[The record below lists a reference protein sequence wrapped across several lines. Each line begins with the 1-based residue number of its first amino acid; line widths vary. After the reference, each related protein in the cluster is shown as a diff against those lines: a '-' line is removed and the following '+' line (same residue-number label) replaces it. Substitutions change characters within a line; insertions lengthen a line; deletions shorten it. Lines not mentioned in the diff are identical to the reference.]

1 MKLRLAVTL
10 LLIIILTFPLA
21 HGQGTDPYQHC
32 RNIVEPMARLACYDA
47 TAPVDPQVPAERASG
62 NFGLPERN
70 TETVIYSAVGADFRG
85 WKSNTRITLENGQV
99 WQVVDGSSGYV
110 GQAHRK
116 VVVRRAILGSY
127 RIEFEGLNSSP
138 TVRRIK

>member
-10 LLIIILTFPLA
+10 LLLILTFPLA

-32 RNIVEPMARLACYDA
+32 RKIVEPMARLACYDA
-47 TAPVDPQVPAERASG
+47 TAPVDPRVPAGRASA

-70 TETVIYSAVGADFRG
+70 TETVIHSAVSADFSG

-99 WQVVDGSSGYV
+99 WQVVDGSTGYV
-110 GQAHRK
+110 GPANRK
-116 VVVRRAILGSY
+116 VVVRRAALGSY
-127 RIEFEGLNSSP
+127 RIKFEGLNKSP